1 MRALAQSAFA
11 VPPEVI
17 DLPAPE
23 PGPGQVRVHVRAAS
37 VNGFDLAVAS
47 GALDGWIEH
56 RFPLVLGKDFAGTVD
71 ALGVAAGGLSVGDR
85 VLGVVNRAHLGE
97 GSFAEMV
104 VVPAGD
110 VAPMPEGLGYAQAA
124 SLGLAAA
131 AAQAVVDAAAL
142 AHGQSVLVSG
152 ATGGVGSL
160 VVQLAAHAG
169 ATVLATARGA
179 EQRALVERVGAA
191 QAVDHAVDL
200 GAAVHADHPD
210 GVDVVI
216 HLAGDAAALV
226 GLVAAGG
233 RFVSTLLQVPDQ
245 IDAPGVSVLPVA
257 ATPDARTLRRATVD
271 HLSGRAVA
279 MVDRVFPL
287 AEGAD
292 ALAHVAD
299 GALGKTVIDLG
310 GA

>member
-47 GALDGWIEH
+47 GALDGWMEH

-71 ALGVAAGGLSVGDR
+71 ALGEGVAGLSVGDR
-85 VLGVVNRAHLGE
+85 VLGVVNGAHLGE
-97 GSFAEMV
+97 GSFAELV
-104 VVPAGD
+104 VVTVGD
-110 VAPMPEGLGYAQAA
+110 LAAMPEGLTYAQAA

-131 AAQAVVDAAAL
+131 TAQAVVDAAAL
-142 AHGQSVLVSG
+142 ARGQSVLVSG
-152 ATGGVGSL
+152 ATGGVGTL

-179 EQRALVERVGAA
+179 EQRALVERIGAA
-191 QAVDHAVDL
+191 QAVDYAADL
-200 GAAVHADHPD
+200 GGAVHADHPG

-216 HLAGDAAALV
+216 HLAGDAASLV

-233 RFVSTLLQVPDQ
+233 RFVSTLLQGPDQ
-245 IDAPGVSVLPVA
+245 IDAPGVSVVPITA
-257 ATPDARTLRRATVD
+257 APDARTLQRAAVD

-279 MVDRVFPL
+279 MVDRVVPL
-287 AEGAD
+287 EEGAD